1 MKYRPFG
8 NTGMTVSEIGFGA
21 NTISGK
27 GSHGYV
33 DESQG
38 AAAVQRAYEVGVTFF
53 DTAEGYSQG
62 RSEEVVGRVLGNKDD
77 VVVCTKVGM
86 GGGPITADRIR
97 SAAEASLSRLRRDA
111 IDVYLLHNPS
121 TELVRD
127 PAVKE
132 VLEVLQRDGLI
143 RTYGVAILA
152 SDQLGQGEAVVREQ
166 GYSSMEITLN
176 VAEQEAGNGLLA
188 HAGQSGLGVI
198 IRAPMGG
205 GLLTGKYDR
214 TSTFGPGDNRTQ
226 TNPRPEVLA
235 RTERRFAVLD
245 ALRVLAAEE
254 GISVVHAA
262 LAWVLAQEGVSTV
275 IPGAKDPAQ
284 AADNAAATGVTL
296 SQVFLDRV
304 RAVA

>member
-62 RSEEVVGRVLGNKDD
+62 RSEEVIGRVLGNKDD

-97 SAAEASLSRLRRDA
+97 SAAEASLSRLHRDA

-121 TELVRD
+121 TELLRD

-152 SDQLGQGEAVVREQ
+152 GDQLGQGEAVVREQ

-214 TSTFGPGDNRTQ
+214 TSTFGPGDNRSQ
-226 TNPRPEVLA
+226 DRCPPRCPGPDRAAIRPLGRA
-235 RTERRFAVLD
+235 ASPGGRGGHIRGPRCPRLGPGPGGRLHRHPRGQGPGTGRRQRRCQWRHPLPP
-245 ALRVLAAEE
+245 
-254 GISVVHAA
+254 
-262 LAWVLAQEGVSTV
+262 VS
-275 IPGAKDPAQ
+275 
-284 AADNAAATGVTL
+284 
-296 SQVFLDRV
+296 
-304 RAVA
+304 